1 MSFPIHA
8 LFGVG
13 SPSLL
18 SYQEIFSMSLILLPS
33 SEYSLILKYIFSYG
47 VTITHWG
54 PNKMTDILHNDITRW
69 AISDTTHCRMLCFTP
84 QKPDPVKQIFQ
95 EILVNQHQR
104 TRLLQLIAISLPQ
117 HCPGVMLTPT
127 AKLPDGVM
135 GEATPWPRQ
144 LQHPFLRGPHAWHLP
159 KGLDFSLPSLCSQVL
174 NINQW
179 PSYLFPKGL
188 ISLFQ
193 QPSSTKCKELS
204 AAQLMQ
210 SSPKSQ
216 QPCSMQIF
224 GGYLITWDRMRR
236 WWGTEICTKKKNHTP
251 KNPEKKEMND

>member
-1 MSFPIHA
+1 MSHFRYHPLQNVVFHT
-8 LFGVG
+8 
-13 SPSLL
+13 P
-18 SYQEIFSMSLILLPS
+18 ETWS
-33 SEYSLILKYIFSYG
+33 SKANIPGNPGKPAPEDQ
-47 VTITHWG
+47 TA
-54 PNKMTDILHNDITRW
+54 
-69 AISDTTHCRMLCFTP
+69 AINSNFTP
-84 QKPDPVKQIFQ
+84 TA
-95 EILVNQHQR
+95 L
-104 TRLLQLIAISLPQ
+104 
-117 HCPGVMLTPT
+117 PGVMLTPT
-127 AKLPDGVM
+127 VKLPDGAM

-224 GGYLITWDRMRR
+224 GGY
-236 WWGTEICTKKKNHTP
+236 
-251 KNPEKKEMND
+251 